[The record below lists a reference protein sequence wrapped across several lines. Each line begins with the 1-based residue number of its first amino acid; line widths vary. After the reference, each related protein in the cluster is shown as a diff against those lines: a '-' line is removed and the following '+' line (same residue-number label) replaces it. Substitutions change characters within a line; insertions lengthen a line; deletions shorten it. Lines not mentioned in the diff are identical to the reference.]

1 MSLLQRLKERWL
13 RGRPAGAPSAS
24 RLDAEVESPL
34 QSPDA
39 AAQRA
44 TLPEQQVDEV
54 AERTPPTSSASPDD
68 VQR

>member
-1 MSLLQRLKERWL
+1 VSWIERLKERWL
-13 RGRPAGAPSAS
+13 RGRPAGAPSPS

-44 TLPEQQVDEV
+44 TVPEAQVDDV
-54 AERTPPTSSASPDD
+54 ADRTPPTSSASPDD

>member
-1 MSLLQRLKERWL
+1 VSWWKNLKERWL

-39 AAQRA
+39 ASQRA

-54 AERTPPTSSASPDD
+54 AGRTPPTSSASPND
-68 VQR
+68 VER